1 MSAEAKTHQLVVS
14 VSPHVKDEE
23 SIAKIMW
30 TVNFALLPAFIMA
43 VYYFGPRAAY
53 VTALCI
59 ATSVL
64 SEYLFQRWL
73 NKKITIS
80 DGSACLTG
88 LLLGMNLPPFVPFYI
103 PLVGSFVAIVITKT
117 LFGGLGYNIFNPA
130 LIGRAFLLL
139 TWPKLMTKWY
149 EPTAQFVGLDAKST
163 ATPLGILKEE
173 GLAKLVEHF
182 GDKAGLYKSL
192 FFGSTAG
199 SLGETS
205 AIALLIGAAIL
216 FYKRYITWHIPF
228 SFLGTVAVLAWIFGG
243 KGALFTG
250 DPIIHL
256 LSGGLILGAFFM
268 ATDYVT
274 CPTIRK
280 GQIIFG
286 IGCGAITMLIR
297 LKGGFPEGV
306 MFAILLMNCFAP
318 LIDRNVKPEQ
328 FGAIKEKKK

>member
-1 MSAEAKTHQLVVS
+1 
-14 VSPHVKDEE
+14 
-23 SIAKIMW
+23 
-30 TVNFALLPAFIMA
+30 
-43 VYYFGPRAAY
+43 
-53 VTALCI
+53 
-59 ATSVL
+59 
-64 SEYLFQRWL
+64 
-73 NKKITIS
+73 
-80 DGSACLTG
+80 
-88 LLLGMNLPPFVPFYI
+88 MNLPPFVPFYI

-182 GDKAGLYKSL
+182 GDKAGVYKSL

-228 SFLGTVAVLAWIFGG
+228 SFLGTVAALAWIFGG

-250 DPIIHL
+250 DPVIHL

-286 IGCGAITMLIR
+286 
-297 LKGGFPEGV
+297 
-306 MFAILLMNCFAP
+306 
-318 LIDRNVKPEQ
+318 
-328 FGAIKEKKK
+328 